1 MPKTIT
7 LRLDDKTYQILKIA
21 AKGSR
26 RTISNFLEYAVLS
39 FLSQATYISDQEMEV
54 ILNDK
59 ELLEDITQSEKDIK
73 SGKYKIVN

>member
-7 LRLDDKTYQILKIA
+7 LRLDDKTYQMLKIA

-73 SGKYKIVN
+73 SEKYKIVN

>member
-7 LRLDDKTYQILKIA
+7 LRLDDKTYQMLKIA
-21 AKGSR
+21 AKCSR
-26 RTISNFLEYAVLS
+26 RTISNFLEYAALS
-39 FLSQATYISDQEMEV
+39 FLSQETYISDQEMED

-59 ELLEDITQSEKDIK
+59 ELLKDITQSEKDIK

>member
-7 LRLDDKTYQILKIA
+7 LRLDDKTYQMLKIA

-26 RTISNFLEYAVLS
+26 RTISNFLEYAALS

-54 ILNDK
+54 ILNDE
-59 ELLEDITQSEKDIK
+59 ELLKDITQSEKDIK
-73 SGKYKIVN
+73 SEKYKIVN

>member
-7 LRLDDKTYQILKIA
+7 LRLDDKTYQMLKIA